1 MPLSTTRDT
10 KQQTNFKRHW
20 IKRLMTVVQVKN
32 RTNVELLP
40 KSDSSVKGDRSMPPL
55 RPHLGL
61 VCITFS
67 KEVRFRTMTRTRYL
81 KLTEPERESALKAL
95 YVDNLNRLNEA
106 LSFCQQHQI
115 QLYRISSGLFPL
127 SDMEDEIG
135 AKILEEMRLE
145 LACIGQ
151 RAAELGIRLVL
162 HPDQYVVLSSDS
174 PQVVQS
180 SIKIL
185 ERQARTFD
193 LLGLP
198 RSPWALMNIHG
209 GKSQRTEQLI
219 QVIGELPEPIRS
231 RLTFENDEHAY
242 SASEILEVCKR
253 TGVPMV
259 FDAHHHVC
267 HEHLTSYEHPS
278 VAEMFYAA
286 RETWQNPEWQ
296 LVHIS
301 NGQEAFNDR
310 HHSDFITVMPS
321 VYREAPWIE
330 IEAKAKEEAI
340 ARVQSEWLDAN

>member
-1 MPLSTTRDT
+1 
-10 KQQTNFKRHW
+10 
-20 IKRLMTVVQVKN
+20 MTAVQLN
-32 RTNVELLP
+32 NSPNAELLQ
-40 KSDSSVKGDRSMPPL
+40 KSN

-81 KLTEPERESALKAL
+81 KLSEPERESALKEL
-95 YVDNLNRLNEA
+95 YVDNLNRLDVA
-106 LSFCQQHQI
+106 LSFCQQHFI
-115 QLYRISSGLFPL
+115 QLYRLPSGLFPL

-135 AKILEEMRLE
+135 ATILEGMSAD
-145 LACIGQ
+145 LARIGQ
-151 RAAELGIRLVL
+151 RSQELGIRLVL

-174 PQVVQS
+174 PQVVQT

-185 ERQARTFD
+185 ERHALTFD

-198 RSPWALMNIHG
+198 RSPWSLMNIHG
-209 GKSQRTEQLI
+209 GKSQRIDQL
-219 QVIGELPEPIRS
+219 VRVVGELPEEIRS
-231 RLTFENDEHAY
+231 RLTFENDEYAY
-242 SASEILEVCKR
+242 SASEILSVCKR
-253 TGVPMV
+253 TGLPLV

-267 HEHLTSYEHPS
+267 HEGLSNYEHES

-286 RETWQNPEWQ
+286 RETWANPEWQ

-301 NGQEAFNDR
+301 NGEAGFNDR
-310 HHSDFITVMPS
+310 KHSDFITVMPS

-340 ARVQSEWLDAN
+340 ARLQAEWLVAD